1 MIGLLGRGPERNQ
14 RRSTTARRRRQGRAL
29 KPSPS
34 LGVPKGTVVVGSRE
48 RPLSLGLPQRPRANG
63 GLAPRSRELIS
74 SAFQEAAEKAKK
86 DLSFQAQPD
95 INLPFIT
102 AGQNGP
108 KHLT

>member
-74 SAFQEAAEKAKK
+74 SAFPGAET
-86 DLSFQAQPD
+86 DQPGATPRVP
-95 INLPFIT
+95 NTVLVLAPK
-102 AGQNGP
+102 GP
-108 KHLT
+108 NNPARGNAP

>member
-74 SAFQEAAEKAKK
+74 SAFRGAAVPSQGRKPLDPQSSSTPE
-86 DLSFQAQPD
+86 P
-95 INLPFIT
+95 
-102 AGQNGP
+102 
-108 KHLT
+108 